1 MLLNVPHSS
10 SATCFQ
16 GSCCMAAA
24 AALSPARD
32 RGSQPPA
39 STLQLHQCP
48 RVLVRGGIYKFV
60 SRFSHRL
67 EFLQPFLSCNSWYL
81 LGSSVAEQK
90 SPQNLK
96 GEEIP
101 FPKALASKSPN
112 RLPSPESPLPAW
124 GHLAPLRGWA
134 LPHHC
139 HTGTLLYGFGSFTGA
154 GTS

>member
-1 MLLNVPHSS
+1 
-10 SATCFQ
+10 
-16 GSCCMAAA
+16 MAAA

-101 FPKALASKSPN
+101 FPKALASKSPS
-112 RLPSPESPLPAW
+112 RLPSPESPPLPAW